1 MSKLD
6 LDPIKNLED
15 TENSSN
21 EISDK
26 NLEENKE
33 EYTEV
38 EEKYTEEN
46 SSVDEDKEYIEREAA
61 FEEDSS
67 LMDSLLSDVNDL
79 ENDLGIVSEEDN
91 LSTSLEEENSKEEDL
106 QTEYEGEFTPANEEF
121 ESNEESFI
129 EEDEPF
135 KTESEYNGEI
145 DEPYQDEEPFQYQ
158 EDEGELDD
166 DPDNYYN
173 DAEISERRK
182 KAKRS
187 SSNLPLKILV
197 GVVAIGV
204 IVGLAFGA
212 RYVMNNSDKLFKKG
226 NTQEE
231 NKQIETVNPSS
242 DVIEDNTTPTPEK
255 EETVSPGLD
264 IDSEV
269 KDEEKV
275 EDNSEKVSSF
285 LQTFTGYVV
294 DINNKE
300 IYVSDKL
307 TSEQEA
313 LLKSD
318 FDSYIAGTNT
328 MVYIPENQYN
338 ELMGIS
344 NEETTT
350 EADGPIIIGGDT
362 QEQTQSSTSSDD
374 KYYHIGETC
383 ETTGQIGMKAIKLT
397 DLSSEYEA
405 CPDCGSEIGQTNQS
419 AIDYD
424 YSLNADLAAIIYK
437 KFNIDAETLP
447 VWTTIGS
454 KVTISYIQNE
464 ETLLNDVI
472 EISRAK
478 NNVSENTGDSST
490 TEASPDDVDDYRIS
504 STNIFGADFDAI
516 VATIEDRRRGETKR
530 EGNVLDDELSL
541 SGAATKDTIS
551 ADLNLGACEYVW
563 IQIVWKKNK
572 ETPSI
577 PDIEDVTVEL
587 QTPQGS
593 LINESNIDGYGRKW
607 INKKVINYVLKNP
620 KVGNWKVMFTKNI
633 GDYLGDVTIQAAPM
647 TGFLQIK
654 KAAAKYTEG
663 MLKVIW
669 QATGI
674 VDDNCIV
681 QIYARNGDTD
691 ILLYAGNTIDDN
703 VHTVDM
709 VDIDTAKIAGNIYDI
724 VIKVQD
730 IDVSAGTPKKVT
742 YKFITDEYI
751 VPNVEIP
758 AK

>member
-15 TENSSN
+15 TENNSN

-38 EEKYTEEN
+38 EEKYTEED

-106 QTEYEGEFTPANEEF
+106 QTEYEGEFTPANEKF

-212 RYVMNNSDKLFKKG
+212 RYLMNNSDKLFKKG

-231 NKQIETVNPSS
+231 NKQIETVNPPS
-242 DVIEDNTTPTPEK
+242 DVIEDNATPTPEK

-285 LQTFTGYVV
+285 LQTFTG
-294 DINNKE
+294 
-300 IYVSDKL
+300 
-307 TSEQEA
+307 
-313 LLKSD
+313 
-318 FDSYIAGTNT
+318 
-328 MVYIPENQYN
+328 
-338 ELMGIS
+338 
-344 NEETTT
+344 
-350 EADGPIIIGGDT
+350 
-362 QEQTQSSTSSDD
+362 
-374 KYYHIGETC
+374 
-383 ETTGQIGMKAIKLT
+383 
-397 DLSSEYEA
+397 
-405 CPDCGSEIGQTNQS
+405 
-419 AIDYD
+419 
-424 YSLNADLAAIIYK
+424 
-437 KFNIDAETLP
+437 
-447 VWTTIGS
+447 
-454 KVTISYIQNE
+454 
-464 ETLLNDVI
+464 
-472 EISRAK
+472 
-478 NNVSENTGDSST
+478 
-490 TEASPDDVDDYRIS
+490 
-504 STNIFGADFDAI
+504 
-516 VATIEDRRRGETKR
+516 
-530 EGNVLDDELSL
+530 
-541 SGAATKDTIS
+541 
-551 ADLNLGACEYVW
+551 
-563 IQIVWKKNK
+563 
-572 ETPSI
+572 
-577 PDIEDVTVEL
+577 
-587 QTPQGS
+587 
-593 LINESNIDGYGRKW
+593 
-607 INKKVINYVLKNP
+607 
-620 KVGNWKVMFTKNI
+620 
-633 GDYLGDVTIQAAPM
+633 
-647 TGFLQIK
+647 
-654 KAAAKYTEG
+654 
-663 MLKVIW
+663 
-669 QATGI
+669 
-674 VDDNCIV
+674 
-681 QIYARNGDTD
+681 
-691 ILLYAGNTIDDN
+691 
-703 VHTVDM
+703 
-709 VDIDTAKIAGNIYDI
+709 
-724 VIKVQD
+724 
-730 IDVSAGTPKKVT
+730 
-742 YKFITDEYI
+742 
-751 VPNVEIP
+751 
-758 AK
+758 